1 MIVKTRVGFISIDF
15 ISLFMESKEMISS
28 EMKAGLEQM
37 SSKTVK
43 EIDEA
48 KEVENLKKLEAALF
62 ISARFLNLQELV
74 MLTDINPLMLKELIE
89 KLIEKYN
96 KEDSAI
102 EIISKENMWKMDVR
116 QEYVD
121 MINKLATGSA
131 EFTKAEQETL
141 AVLAYKQPV
150 KQSIIIKIRGNKAYE
165 HIKHFIEIGLVK
177 AKKLGHTKELR
188 LSDEFF
194 EYFHLVNKNQK
205 NAIKGIDFSGIQEK
219 IEESE
224 EENNKN
230 GKRKVE
236 KIEKKEEDSG
246 GNEKIIKLGVTGN
259 EEKEIMSIKS
269 PESKVEIIR
278 GDEDGED

>member
-1 MIVKTRVGFISIDF
+1 MIGSE
-15 ISLFMESKEMISS
+15 MEASS
-28 EMKAGLEQM
+28 EHM
-37 SSKTVK
+37 SSETVK

-74 MLTDINPLMLKELIE
+74 MLTDVNPLMLKELIE

-96 KEDSAI
+96 KEDFAI

-150 KQSIIIKIRGNKAYE
+150 KQSVIIKIRGNKAYD
-165 HIKHFIEIGLVK
+165 HMKHFIEIGLVK

-205 NAIKGIDFSGIQEK
+205 DAIKGIDFSGIQDK
-219 IEESE
+219 IGENG

-230 GKRKVE
+230 EKRKGE
-236 KIEKKEEDSG
+236 KVEKKEED
-246 GNEKIIKLGVTGN
+246 NEDNGKIIKLRNTED

-278 GDEDGED
+278 GGEDGED

>member
-1 MIVKTRVGFISIDF
+1 LIVKTRVGFISIDF